1 MSRRVKIALAV
12 VLLGV
17 IGGAVYF
24 RGLHRRLLRMA
35 QGQRTEE
42 QARREVTQPRVVT
55 PTDVKKTAKIFW
67 ASPMVMGMV
76 EETDVELSLSA
87 DATQR
92 ARQVISTLIAD
103 APTPEQRTLPAD
115 VSLLEFYLLPDGTAV
130 ADFSGALATG
140 TPAGIAT
147 EKMALESI
155 VRTLGANVPGIAR
168 LRILI
173 LGQEVETLAGHMDLT
188 GFLEVR
194 SGARG
199 AGASAPAGE
208 SSAARLTP
216 SAAPGKLP

>member
-1 MSRRVKIALAV
+1 MSRAAKIALAV
-12 VLLGV
+12 FLLGV
-17 IGGAVYF
+17 IAGGVYF
-24 RGLHRRLLRMA
+24 RGLHRRLLQLA
-35 QGQRTEE
+35 QRQPTEE
-42 QARREVTQPRVVT
+42 QAHREVTQPRVVT
-55 PTDVKKTAKIFW
+55 PTDVKKPAKIFW
-67 ASPMVMGMV
+67 ASPTVMGTV
-76 EETDVELSLSA
+76 EETEVELSLSA
-87 DATQR
+87 EAAQR
-92 ARQVISTLIAD
+92 ARQVLSTLIAD

-130 ADFSGALATG
+130 ADFSGALATA
-140 TPAGIAT
+140 TPAGIAS

-194 SGARG
+194 YSAR
-199 AGASAPAGE
+199 AANSVVPAPE

-216 SAAPGKLP
+216 SAALGKLQ